1 MFSSKEEIR
10 SQIHSRARTHLFEQ
24 HKQPEAM
31 LVTTLYDRFLGHRAD
46 ERLRHLSVQAAIFGF
61 LLHLLLCLFYQLDLI
76 GVSEQTSGLFDSY
89 LDALYTPFS
98 IFLAYEVYE
107 LIRTIPDS
115 FTNSIGKQFEII
127 TLLVV
132 RDILKRLSDIDAS
145 VTSTVDGSI
154 TILAAECLAF
164 LILFA
169 TALLFSR
176 AHRETTSISSDREEL
191 EKFISQKKQ
200 LAVLLLGVY
209 ILTAI
214 YSLSTWSYGVF
225 EGDGSTNRT
234 IFFLDFFTVLIMAD
248 ILILLVSYQYIT
260 EFAHLARNTGFILST
275 VILRV
280 AIASPGMSGAIL
292 FILAGCL
299 GSAVLLSGH
308 ALHKDEHAKSTE
320 SE

>member
-1 MFSSKEEIR
+1 
-10 SQIHSRARTHLFEQ
+10 
-24 HKQPEAM
+24 M
-31 LVTTLYDRFLGHRAD
+31 LGAALYDRILGRKAN
-46 ERLRHLSVQAAIFGF
+46 ETLRHLCIRTAIFGF
-61 LLHLLLCLFYQLDLI
+61 LFHLLLCILYQLGLI
-76 GVSEQTSGLFDSY
+76 DFSVQTSGLFDSY

-145 VTSTVDGSI
+145 VTSTVDDSI
-154 TILAAECLAF
+154 TILAVECLAF
-164 LILFA
+164 LILFG
-169 TALLFSR
+169 TALFFGT
-176 AHRETTSISSDREEL
+176 AQRETSLITNDSEGL
-191 EKFISQKKQ
+191 EKFILQKKQ
-200 LAVLLLGVY
+200 LAILLLLVY

-214 YSLSTWSYGVF
+214 YSLSTWTYNVF
-225 EGDGSTNRT
+225 DGDGSTNRT

-248 ILILLVSYQYIT
+248 ILILLVSHHYIT

-299 GSAVLLSGH
+299 GSAVLLSGFVFSKKEQQKF
-308 ALHKDEHAKSTE
+308 AEME
-320 SE
+320 

>member
-1 MFSSKEEIR
+1 
-10 SQIHSRARTHLFEQ
+10 
-24 HKQPEAM
+24 M
-31 LVTTLYDRFLGHRAD
+31 LSAALYDRILGHRAN
-46 ERLRHLSVQAAIFGF
+46 ETLRHLCIRTAIFGF
-61 LLHLLLCLFYQLDLI
+61 LLHLLLCLLYQLGFIDFS
-76 GVSEQTSGLFDSY
+76 VQTSGLFDSY

-132 RDILKRLSDIDAS
+132 RDILKRLSDIDAT
-145 VTSTVDGSI
+145 VTSTVDDSI
-154 TILAAECLAF
+154 TILAVECLAF
-164 LILFA
+164 LILFG
-169 TALLFSR
+169 TALFFSS
-176 AHRETTSISSDREEL
+176 AQRETSLMTNDSEEL
-191 EKFISQKKQ
+191 EKFISQKKL
-200 LAVLLLGVY
+200 LAILLLIVY

-214 YSLSTWSYGVF
+214 YSLSTWTYNVF

-234 IFFLDFFTVLIMAD
+234 IFFLDFFTLLIMAD
-248 ILILLVSYQYIT
+248 ILILLVSYHYIT

-299 GSAVLLSGH
+299 GSAVLLSGFVFPKKELQKF
-308 ALHKDEHAKSTE
+308 AEVE
-320 SE
+320 

>member
-1 MFSSKEEIR
+1 M
-10 SQIHSRARTHLFEQ
+10 QGAVLF
-24 HKQPEAM
+24 
-31 LVTTLYDRFLGHRAD
+31 DRILGHRAN
-46 ERLRHLSVQAAIFGF
+46 EALRIGCVRTAILGF
-61 LLHLLLCLFYQLDLI
+61 LLHLLLCLLYQLSLI
-76 GVSEQTSGLFDSY
+76 DFSSETSQLFDSY

-145 VTSTVDGSI
+145 VGSTIDESI
-154 TILAAECLAF
+154 TTLAVECLAF
-164 LILFA
+164 LILFL
-169 TALLFSR
+169 TALFFTS
-176 AHRETTSISSDREEL
+176 HKRETSITTNDSDGL

-200 LAVLLLGVY
+200 LAILLLVLY

-214 YSLSTWSYGVF
+214 YSLSSWTYNVF

-248 ILILLVSYQYIT
+248 ILILLVSYQHIT
-260 EFAHLARNTGFILST
+260 DFSHLARNTGFILST

-280 AIASPGMSGAIL
+280 AIASPGISGAIL

-299 GSAVLLSGH
+299 GSAVLHSGV
-308 ALHKDEHAKSTE
+308 LFKQKERDFIGETE
-320 SE
+320 

>member
-1 MFSSKEEIR
+1 MF
-10 SQIHSRARTHLFEQ
+10 AT
-24 HKQPEAM
+24 A
-31 LVTTLYDRFLGHRAD
+31 LYDRFLGHKAN
-46 ERLRHLSVQAAIFGF
+46 ETLRQLCIQTAILGF
-61 LLHLLLCLFYQLDLI
+61 LMHLLLCLFYQLDLLNFS
-76 GVSEQTSGLFDSY
+76 VQTSGLFDSY

-145 VTSTVDGSI
+145 VTSTVDDSI
-154 TILAAECLAF
+154 TVLAVECLAF
-164 LILFA
+164 MILFS

-176 AHRETTSISSDREEL
+176 AHREATSISNDSEEL
-191 EKFISQKKQ
+191 DKFISQKKQ
-200 LAVLLLGVY
+200 LAVLLFIVY

-260 EFAHLARNTGFILST
+260 EFAYLARNTGFILST

-299 GSAVLLSGH
+299 GSAVLLSGY
-308 ALHKDEHAKSTE
+308 LFHKNEPEKSTE

>member
-1 MFSSKEEIR
+1 MY
-10 SQIHSRARTHLFEQ
+10 AN
-24 HKQPEAM
+24 A
-31 LVTTLYDRFLGHRAD
+31 LYDRFLGQRAN
-46 ERLRHLSVQAAIFGF
+46 EKLRNVCIKTAILGF
-61 LLHLLLCLFYQLDLI
+61 LLHLILCLLHQLEL
-76 GVSEQTSGLFDSY
+76 VSFSVQTSRLFDSY

-145 VTSTVDGSI
+145 VTATVDDSI
-154 TILAAECLAF
+154 AILAVECFAF
-164 LILFA
+164 LILFG

-176 AHRETTSISSDREEL
+176 TQRDTTTVSNDSEEL
-191 EKFISQKKQ
+191 EYFISQKQQ
-200 LAVLLLGVY
+200 LAVLLLMVY
-209 ILTAI
+209 LLTAV
-214 YSLSTWSYGVF
+214 YSLSTWSYGVY

-260 EFAHLARNTGFILST
+260 EFSHLARNTGFILST

-299 GSAVLLSGH
+299 GSAVLLFGYV
-308 ALHKDEHAKSTE
+308 LQRNENVNGTE
-320 SE
+320 CE

>member
-1 MFSSKEEIR
+1 M
-10 SQIHSRARTHLFEQ
+10 
-24 HKQPEAM
+24 QPEAM
-31 LVTTLYDRFLGHRAD
+31 LTSALYDRFLGHRTN
-46 ERLRHLSVQAAIFGF
+46 EKLRHLCIQAAILGF
-61 LLHLLLCLFYQLDLI
+61 LLHLLLCLLYQLDLI
-76 GVSEQTSGLFDSY
+76 SFSQQTGELFDSY

-154 TILAAECLAF
+154 TILAVECLAF
-164 LILFA
+164 LILFG
-169 TALLFSR
+169 TALLFYR
-176 AHRETTSISSDREEL
+176 AQRETNLISNKSDEL
-191 EKFISQKKQ
+191 GKFILQKKQ
-200 LAVLLLGVY
+200 LAILLFAVY

-214 YSLSTWSYGVF
+214 YSLSIWSYGVF

-260 EFAHLARNTGFILST
+260 EFTYLARNTGFILST

-299 GSAVLLSGH
+299 GSAVLLSGY
-308 ALHKDEHAKSTE
+308 LFHKTEQANSTE
-320 SE
+320 TEGVKG

>member
-1 MFSSKEEIR
+1 MFV
-10 SQIHSRARTHLFEQ
+10 AG
-24 HKQPEAM
+24 
-31 LVTTLYDRFLGHRAD
+31 LYDRFLGHKAN
-46 ERLRHLSVQAAIFGF
+46 EKLRHMCIQAAILGF
-61 LLHLLLCLFYQLDLI
+61 LLHLLLCLLYQLDLI
-76 GVSEQTSGLFDSY
+76 SFSQQTSGLFDSY

-145 VTSTVDGSI
+145 VTSSVDDSI
-154 TILAAECLAF
+154 TILAVECLAF
-164 LILFA
+164 LILFG

-176 AHRETTSISSDREEL
+176 AQRETSPISNDSDEL
-191 EKFISQKKQ
+191 ENFILQKKQ
-200 LAVLLLGVY
+200 LAVLLFIVY
-209 ILTAI
+209 ILTAV
-214 YSLSTWSYGVF
+214 YSLSTWSQGLL

-260 EFAHLARNTGFILST
+260 EFAYLARNTGFILST

-299 GSAVLLSGH
+299 GSVVLLSGY
-308 ALHKDEHAKSTE
+308 LFHKSEQANSTE

>member
-1 MFSSKEEIR
+1 M
-10 SQIHSRARTHLFEQ
+10 QGAVLF
-24 HKQPEAM
+24 
-31 LVTTLYDRFLGHRAD
+31 DRILGHRAN
-46 ERLRHLSVQAAIFGF
+46 EALRTGCVRTAILGF
-61 LLHLLLCLFYQLDLI
+61 LLHLLLCLLYQLSLI
-76 GVSEQTSGLFDSY
+76 DFSSETSQLFDSY

-107 LIRTIPDS
+107 LIRSIPDS

-145 VTSTVDGSI
+145 VRSTIDESI
-154 TILAAECLAF
+154 TTLAAECLAF
-164 LILFA
+164 LILFL
-169 TALLFSR
+169 TALFFTS
-176 AHRETTSISSDREEL
+176 HKRETSITTNDSDGL

-200 LAVLLLGVY
+200 LAILLLVLY

-214 YSLSTWSYGVF
+214 YSLSSWTYNVF

-248 ILILLVSYQYIT
+248 ILILLVSYQHIT
-260 EFAHLARNTGFILST
+260 DFSHLARNTGFILST

-280 AIASPGMSGAIL
+280 AIASPGISGAIL

-299 GSAVLLSGH
+299 GSAVLHSGVLFTQKERVFIGE
-308 ALHKDEHAKSTE
+308 AE
-320 SE
+320 

>member
-1 MFSSKEEIR
+1 MPT
-10 SQIHSRARTHLFEQ
+10 AD
-24 HKQPEAM
+24 
-31 LVTTLYDRFLGHRAD
+31 LYDRSLGYRTNEKLRYLCIRASI
-46 ERLRHLSVQAAIFGF
+46 LGF
-61 LLHLLLCLFYQLDLI
+61 LIHLLLCFLYQLDLI
-76 GVSEQTSGLFDSY
+76 SFSQQNSGLFDSY

-145 VTSTVDGSI
+145 VTSAVDDSI
-154 TILAAECLAF
+154 TILAVECIAF
-164 LILFA
+164 LILFG

-176 AHRETTSISSDREEL
+176 AQRETNVISDDSDEL
-191 EKFISQKKQ
+191 EKFILHKKR
-200 LAVLLLGVY
+200 LAILLLAVY

-214 YSLSTWSYGVF
+214 YSLSKWSYGVF
-225 EGDGSTNRT
+225 EGDGTTNRT

-248 ILILLVSYQYIT
+248 ILILLASYQYIT
-260 EFAHLARNTGFILST
+260 EFAYLARNTGFILST

-280 AIASPGMSGAIL
+280 AIASPGIPGAIL

-299 GSAVLLSGH
+299 GSVVLLLGY
-308 ALHKDEHAKSTE
+308 LFQKSEEANIVE

>member
-1 MFSSKEEIR
+1 
-10 SQIHSRARTHLFEQ
+10 
-24 HKQPEAM
+24 M
-31 LVTTLYDRFLGHRAD
+31 LSAALYDRILGHRAN
-46 ERLRHLSVQAAIFGF
+46 ETLRHLCIRTAILGF
-61 LLHLLLCLFYQLDLI
+61 LLHLLLCLLYQLGFIDFS
-76 GVSEQTSGLFDSY
+76 VQTSGLFDSY

-145 VTSTVDGSI
+145 VTSTVDDSI
-154 TILAAECLAF
+154 TILAVECLAF
-164 LILFA
+164 LILFG
-169 TALLFSR
+169 TALFFSS
-176 AHRETTSISSDREEL
+176 AQRETSLMTSDNEEL
-191 EKFISQKKQ
+191 EKFISQKKL
-200 LAVLLLGVY
+200 LAILLLIVY

-214 YSLSTWSYGVF
+214 YSLSTWTYNVF

-234 IFFLDFFTVLIMAD
+234 IFFLDFFTLLIMAD
-248 ILILLVSYQYIT
+248 ILILLVSYHYIT

-299 GSAVLLSGH
+299 GSAVLLSGFVFSKKEQQKF
-308 ALHKDEHAKSTE
+308 AEVE
-320 SE
+320 

>member
-1 MFSSKEEIR
+1 
-10 SQIHSRARTHLFEQ
+10 
-24 HKQPEAM
+24 M
-31 LVTTLYDRFLGHRAD
+31 LGAALYDRILGRKAN
-46 ERLRHLSVQAAIFGF
+46 ETLRHLCIRTAIFGF
-61 LLHLLLCLFYQLDLI
+61 LFHLLLCLLYQLGLI
-76 GVSEQTSGLFDSY
+76 DFSVQTSGLFDSY

-145 VTSTVDGSI
+145 VTSTVDDSI
-154 TILAAECLAF
+154 TILAVECLAF
-164 LILFA
+164 LILFG
-169 TALLFSR
+169 TALFFGT
-176 AHRETTSISSDREEL
+176 AQRETSLITNDSEGL
-191 EKFISQKKQ
+191 EKFILQKKQ
-200 LAVLLLGVY
+200 LAILLLLVY

-214 YSLSTWSYGVF
+214 YSLSTWTYNVF

-234 IFFLDFFTVLIMAD
+234 IFFLDFFTLLIMAD
-248 ILILLVSYQYIT
+248 ILILLVSYHYIT

-299 GSAVLLSGH
+299 GSAVLLSGFVFSKKEQQKF
-308 ALHKDEHAKSTE
+308 AEME
-320 SE
+320 

>member
-1 MFSSKEEIR
+1 MGG
-10 SQIHSRARTHLFEQ
+10 AALFD
-24 HKQPEAM
+24 H
-31 LVTTLYDRFLGHRAD
+31 VLGHRVNEA
-46 ERLRHLSVQAAIFGF
+46 LRTLSVRTAIVGF
-61 LLHLLLCLFYQLDLI
+61 LLHLLLCLLYQFSMIDF
-76 GVSEQTSGLFDSY
+76 SSQTSKLFDSY

-107 LIRTIPDS
+107 LIRSIPDS

-145 VTSTVDGSI
+145 VRSTIDESI
-154 TILAAECLAF
+154 TTLAAECLAF
-164 LILFA
+164 LILFL
-169 TALLFSR
+169 TALFFTS
-176 AHRETTSISSDREEL
+176 HKRETSITTNDSDGL

-200 LAVLLLGVY
+200 LAILLLVLY

-214 YSLSTWSYGVF
+214 YSLSSWTYNVF

-248 ILILLVSYQYIT
+248 ILILLVSYQHIT
-260 EFAHLARNTGFILST
+260 DFSHLARNTGFILST

-280 AIASPGMSGAIL
+280 AIASPGISGAIL

-299 GSAVLLSGH
+299 GSAVLHSGV
-308 ALHKDEHAKSTE
+308 LFTQKERVFIGETE
-320 SE
+320 

>member
-1 MFSSKEEIR
+1 MFV
-10 SQIHSRARTHLFEQ
+10 AG
-24 HKQPEAM
+24 
-31 LVTTLYDRFLGHRAD
+31 LYDRFLGHKAN
-46 ERLRHLSVQAAIFGF
+46 EKLRHMCVQTAILGF
-61 LLHLLLCLFYQLDLI
+61 LLHLLLCLLYQLDLI
-76 GVSEQTSGLFDSY
+76 SFSQQTSGLFDSY

-145 VTSTVDGSI
+145 VTSSVDDSI
-154 TILAAECLAF
+154 TILAVECLAF
-164 LILFA
+164 LILFG

-176 AHRETTSISSDREEL
+176 AQRETSPISNDSDDL
-191 EKFISQKKQ
+191 ENFILQKKQ
-200 LAVLLLGVY
+200 LAVLLFIVY
-209 ILTAI
+209 ILTAV
-214 YSLSTWSYGVF
+214 YSLSTWSQGLL

-260 EFAHLARNTGFILST
+260 EFAYLARNTGFILST

-299 GSAVLLSGH
+299 GSVVLLSGY
-308 ALHKDEHAKSTE
+308 LFHKSEQANSTE

>member
-1 MFSSKEEIR
+1 M
-10 SQIHSRARTHLFEQ
+10 QGAVLF
-24 HKQPEAM
+24 
-31 LVTTLYDRFLGHRAD
+31 DRILGHRAN
-46 ERLRHLSVQAAIFGF
+46 EALRTGCVRTAILGF
-61 LLHLLLCLFYQLDLI
+61 LLHLLLCLLYQLSLI
-76 GVSEQTSGLFDSY
+76 DFSSETSQLFDSY

-145 VTSTVDGSI
+145 VRSTIDESI
-154 TILAAECLAF
+154 TTLAAECLAF
-164 LILFA
+164 LILFL
-169 TALLFSR
+169 TALFFTS
-176 AHRETTSISSDREEL
+176 HKRETSITTNDSDGL

-200 LAVLLLGVY
+200 LAILLLVLY

-214 YSLSTWSYGVF
+214 YSLSSWTYDVF

-248 ILILLVSYQYIT
+248 ILILLVSYQHIT
-260 EFAHLARNTGFILST
+260 DFSHLARNTGFILST

-280 AIASPGMSGAIL
+280 AIASPGISGAIL

-299 GSAVLLSGH
+299 GSAVLHSGV
-308 ALHKDEHAKSTE
+308 LFKQKERDLIGETE
-320 SE
+320 

>member
-1 MFSSKEEIR
+1 MQGAI
-10 SQIHSRARTHLFEQ
+10 LF
-24 HKQPEAM
+24 
-31 LVTTLYDRFLGHRAD
+31 DRILGHRAN
-46 ERLRHLSVQAAIFGF
+46 EALRTGCVRTAILGF
-61 LLHLLLCLFYQLDLI
+61 LLHLLLCLLYQLSLI
-76 GVSEQTSGLFDSY
+76 DFSSETSQLFDSY

-107 LIRTIPDS
+107 LIRSIPDS

-145 VTSTVDGSI
+145 VRSTIDESI
-154 TILAAECLAF
+154 TTLAVECLAF
-164 LILFA
+164 LILFL
-169 TALLFSR
+169 TALFFTS
-176 AHRETTSISSDREEL
+176 HKRETSITTNDSDGL

-200 LAVLLLGVY
+200 LAILLLVLY

-214 YSLSTWSYGVF
+214 YSLSSWTYNVF

-248 ILILLVSYQYIT
+248 ILILLVSYQHIT
-260 EFAHLARNTGFILST
+260 DFSHLARNTGFILST

-280 AIASPGMSGAIL
+280 AIASPGISGAIL

-299 GSAVLLSGH
+299 GSAVLHSGV
-308 ALHKDEHAKSTE
+308 LFTQKERVFIGETE
-320 SE
+320 

>member
-1 MFSSKEEIR
+1 
-10 SQIHSRARTHLFEQ
+10 
-24 HKQPEAM
+24 M
-31 LVTTLYDRFLGHRAD
+31 LVATLYDRFLGHRAD
-46 ERLRHLSVQAAIFGF
+46 ETLRRLSVQAAIVGF
-61 LLHLLLCLFYQLDLI
+61 LVHLLLCLFYQLDWI
-76 GVSEQTSGLFDSY
+76 SFSEQTSGLFDSY

-164 LILFA
+164 LILFG

-191 EKFISQKKQ
+191 
-200 LAVLLLGVY
+200 
-209 ILTAI
+209 
-214 YSLSTWSYGVF
+214 
-225 EGDGSTNRT
+225 
-234 IFFLDFFTVLIMAD
+234 
-248 ILILLVSYQYIT
+248 
-260 EFAHLARNTGFILST
+260 
-275 VILRV
+275 
-280 AIASPGMSGAIL
+280 
-292 FILAGCL
+292 
-299 GSAVLLSGH
+299 
-308 ALHKDEHAKSTE
+308 
-320 SE
+320 

>member
-1 MFSSKEEIR
+1 
-10 SQIHSRARTHLFEQ
+10 
-24 HKQPEAM
+24 M
-31 LVTTLYDRFLGHRAD
+31 LSAALYDRILGHRAN
-46 ERLRHLSVQAAIFGF
+46 ETLRHLCIRTAIFGF
-61 LLHLLLCLFYQLDLI
+61 LLHLLLCLLYQLGFI
-76 GVSEQTSGLFDSY
+76 NFSVETSGLFDSY

-145 VTSTVDGSI
+145 VTSTVDDSI
-154 TILAAECLAF
+154 TILAVECLAF
-164 LILFA
+164 LILFG
-169 TALLFSR
+169 TALFFGS
-176 AHRETTSISSDREEL
+176 AQRETSLMTSDSEEL
-191 EKFISQKKQ
+191 EKFISQKKL
-200 LAVLLLGVY
+200 LAILLLLVY

-214 YSLSTWSYGVF
+214 YSLSTWTYNVF
-225 EGDGSTNRT
+225 DGDGSTNRT

-248 ILILLVSYQYIT
+248 ILILLVSYHYIT

-299 GSAVLLSGH
+299 GSAVLLSGFVFSKKEQQKF
-308 ALHKDEHAKSTE
+308 AEVE
-320 SE
+320 

>member
-1 MFSSKEEIR
+1 MQRRSMFTL
-10 SQIHSRARTHLFEQ
+10 A
-24 HKQPEAM
+24 
-31 LVTTLYDRFLGHRAD
+31 LYDRFLGHRTN
-46 ERLRHLSVQAAIFGF
+46 EKLRHLCIQAAILGF
-61 LLHLLLCLFYQLDLI
+61 LLHLLLCLLYQLDLI
-76 GVSEQTSGLFDSY
+76 SFSQQTGELFDSY

-154 TILAAECLAF
+154 TILAVECLAF
-164 LILFA
+164 LILFG
-169 TALLFSR
+169 TALLFYR
-176 AHRETTSISSDREEL
+176 AQRETNLISNESDEL
-191 EKFISQKKQ
+191 GRFILQKKQ
-200 LAVLLLGVY
+200 LAILLFAVY

-214 YSLSTWSYGVF
+214 YSLSIWSYGVF

-260 EFAHLARNTGFILST
+260 EFTYLARNTGFILST

-299 GSAVLLSGH
+299 GSAVLLSGY
-308 ALHKDEHAKSTE
+308 LFHKSEQANSTE

>member
-1 MFSSKEEIR
+1 M
-10 SQIHSRARTHLFEQ
+10 QGAVLF
-24 HKQPEAM
+24 
-31 LVTTLYDRFLGHRAD
+31 DRILGHRAN
-46 ERLRHLSVQAAIFGF
+46 EALRTGCVRTAILGF
-61 LLHLLLCLFYQLDLI
+61 LLHLLLCLLYQLSLI
-76 GVSEQTSGLFDSY
+76 DFSSETSQLFDSY

-107 LIRTIPDS
+107 LIRSIPDS

-145 VTSTVDGSI
+145 VRSTIDESI
-154 TILAAECLAF
+154 TTLAVECLAF
-164 LILFA
+164 LILFL
-169 TALLFSR
+169 TALFFTS
-176 AHRETTSISSDREEL
+176 HKRETSITTNDSDGL

-200 LAVLLLGVY
+200 LAILLLVLY

-214 YSLSTWSYGVF
+214 YSLSSWTYNVF

-248 ILILLVSYQYIT
+248 ILILLVSYQHIT
-260 EFAHLARNTGFILST
+260 DFSHLARNTGFILST

-280 AIASPGMSGAIL
+280 AIASPGISGAIL

-299 GSAVLLSGH
+299 GSAVLHSGV
-308 ALHKDEHAKSTE
+308 LFTQKERVFIGETE
-320 SE
+320 

>member
-1 MFSSKEEIR
+1 
-10 SQIHSRARTHLFEQ
+10 
-24 HKQPEAM
+24 M
-31 LVTTLYDRFLGHRAD
+31 LSAALYDRILGHRAN
-46 ERLRHLSVQAAIFGF
+46 ETLRHLCIRTAILGF
-61 LLHLLLCLFYQLDLI
+61 LLHLLLCLLYQLGFIDFS
-76 GVSEQTSGLFDSY
+76 VQTSGLFDSY

-145 VTSTVDGSI
+145 VTSTVDDSI
-154 TILAAECLAF
+154 TILAVECLAF
-164 LILFA
+164 LILFG
-169 TALLFSR
+169 TALFFSS
-176 AHRETTSISSDREEL
+176 AQRETSLMTNDSEEL
-191 EKFISQKKQ
+191 EKFISQKKL
-200 LAVLLLGVY
+200 LAILLLLVY

-214 YSLSTWSYGVF
+214 YSLSTWTYNVF

-234 IFFLDFFTVLIMAD
+234 IFFLDFFTLLIMAD
-248 ILILLVSYQYIT
+248 ILILLVSYHYIT

-299 GSAVLLSGH
+299 GSAVLLSGFVFSKKEQQKF
-308 ALHKDEHAKSTE
+308 AEVE
-320 SE
+320 

>member
-1 MFSSKEEIR
+1 MFLN
-10 SQIHSRARTHLFEQ
+10 A
-24 HKQPEAM
+24 
-31 LVTTLYDRFLGHRAD
+31 LYDRFLGNKAD
-46 ERLRHLSVQAAIFGF
+46 ETLRQLCIKTAILGF
-61 LLHLLLCLFYQLDLI
+61 LLHLLLCLFYQLEWI
-76 GVSEQTSGLFDSY
+76 SFSEQTSGLFDSY

-107 LIRTIPDS
+107 LIRTIPES

-145 VTSTVDGSI
+145 VTSTVDDSI
-154 TILAAECLAF
+154 TILAIECLAF
-164 LILFA
+164 LILFG

-176 AHRETTSISSDREEL
+176 AHRETTPVSNDREEL

-209 ILTAI
+209 ILAAI

-248 ILILLVSYQYIT
+248 ILILLASYQYIT
-260 EFAHLARNTGFILST
+260 EFAYLARNTGFILST

-299 GSAVLLSGH
+299 GSAVLLTGH
-308 ALHKDEHAKSTE
+308 IFQKNEQAESTE

>member
-1 MFSSKEEIR
+1 
-10 SQIHSRARTHLFEQ
+10 
-24 HKQPEAM
+24 M
-31 LVTTLYDRFLGHRAD
+31 LATVFYDRFLGRRAN
-46 ERLRHLSVQAAIFGF
+46 EALRHLCIQTAILGF
-61 LLHLLLCLFYQLDLI
+61 LAHLLLCLLYQLDLLSLS
-76 GVSEQTSGLFDSY
+76 VQTSGLFDSY

-145 VTSTVDGSI
+145 VSSTIDDSI
-154 TILAAECLAF
+154 TILAVECLAF
-164 LILFA
+164 LILFG
-169 TALLFSR
+169 TALLFTR
-176 AHRETTSISSDREEL
+176 AHREGTSISNDSEEL

-200 LAVLLLGVY
+200 LAVLLLAVY
-209 ILTAI
+209 LLTAI

-248 ILILLVSYQYIT
+248 ILILLVSYRYIT

-308 ALHKDEHAKSTE
+308 VFHKNEPAKSTE

>member
-1 MFSSKEEIR
+1 M
-10 SQIHSRARTHLFEQ
+10 QGAVLF
-24 HKQPEAM
+24 
-31 LVTTLYDRFLGHRAD
+31 DRILGHRAN
-46 ERLRHLSVQAAIFGF
+46 EALRTGCVRTAILGF
-61 LLHLLLCLFYQLDLI
+61 LLHLLLCLLYQLSLI
-76 GVSEQTSGLFDSY
+76 DFSSETSQLFDSY

-107 LIRTIPDS
+107 LIRSIPDS

-145 VTSTVDGSI
+145 VRSTIDESI
-154 TILAAECLAF
+154 TTLAAECLAF
-164 LILFA
+164 LILFL
-169 TALLFSR
+169 TALFFTS
-176 AHRETTSISSDREEL
+176 HKRETSITTNDSDGL

-200 LAVLLLGVY
+200 LAILLLVLY

-214 YSLSTWSYGVF
+214 YSLSSWTYNVF

-248 ILILLVSYQYIT
+248 ILILLVSYQHIT
-260 EFAHLARNTGFILST
+260 DFSHLARNTGFILST

-280 AIASPGMSGAIL
+280 AIASPGISGAIL

-299 GSAVLLSGH
+299 GSAVLHSGV
-308 ALHKDEHAKSTE
+308 LFKQKERDFIGETE
-320 SE
+320 

>member
-1 MFSSKEEIR
+1 MFV
-10 SQIHSRARTHLFEQ
+10 AG
-24 HKQPEAM
+24 
-31 LVTTLYDRFLGHRAD
+31 LYDRFLGHKAN
-46 ERLRHLSVQAAIFGF
+46 EKLRHMCIQTAILGF
-61 LLHLLLCLFYQLDLI
+61 LLHLLLCLLYQLDLI
-76 GVSEQTSGLFDSY
+76 SFSQQTSGLFDSY

-145 VTSTVDGSI
+145 VTSSVDDSI
-154 TILAAECLAF
+154 TILAVECLAF
-164 LILFA
+164 LILFG

-176 AHRETTSISSDREEL
+176 AQRETSPISNDSDEL
-191 EKFISQKKQ
+191 ENFILQKKQ
-200 LAVLLLGVY
+200 LAVLLFIVY
-209 ILTAI
+209 IFTAA
-214 YSLSTWSYGVF
+214 YSLSTWSQGLL

-260 EFAHLARNTGFILST
+260 EFAYLARNTGFILST

-299 GSAVLLSGH
+299 GSVVLLSGY
-308 ALHKDEHAKSTE
+308 LFHKSEQANSTE

>member
-1 MFSSKEEIR
+1 MF
-10 SQIHSRARTHLFEQ
+10 AT
-24 HKQPEAM
+24 A
-31 LVTTLYDRFLGHRAD
+31 LYGRFLGHRAN
-46 ERLRHLSVQAAIFGF
+46 EALRHFCIQTAILGF
-61 LLHLLLCLFYQLDLI
+61 LVHLLLCLFYQLDLLSSS
-76 GVSEQTSGLFDSY
+76 VQTSGLFDSY

-145 VTSTVDGSI
+145 VSSTVDDSI
-154 TILAAECLAF
+154 TILAVECLAF
-164 LILFA
+164 LILFG

-176 AHRETTSISSDREEL
+176 AHREATSISNDSEEL

-200 LAVLLLGVY
+200 LAVLLLAVY

-214 YSLSTWSYGVF
+214 YSLSTWAYGVF

-248 ILILLVSYQYIT
+248 ILILLVSYRYIT

-308 ALHKDEHAKSTE
+308 VFHKNEPAKSTE

>member
-1 MFSSKEEIR
+1 M
-10 SQIHSRARTHLFEQ
+10 QGAVLF
-24 HKQPEAM
+24 
-31 LVTTLYDRFLGHRAD
+31 DRILGHRAN
-46 ERLRHLSVQAAIFGF
+46 EALRTGCVRTAILGF
-61 LLHLLLCLFYQLDLI
+61 LLHLLLCLLYQLSLI
-76 GVSEQTSGLFDSY
+76 DFSSETSQLFDSY

-145 VTSTVDGSI
+145 VRSTIDESI
-154 TILAAECLAF
+154 TTLAAECLAF
-164 LILFA
+164 LILFL
-169 TALLFSR
+169 TALFFTS
-176 AHRETTSISSDREEL
+176 HKRETSITTNDSDGL

-200 LAVLLLGVY
+200 LAILLLVLY

-214 YSLSTWSYGVF
+214 YSLSSWTYDVF

-248 ILILLVSYQYIT
+248 ILILLVSYQHIT
-260 EFAHLARNTGFILST
+260 DFSHLARNTGFILST

-280 AIASPGMSGAIL
+280 AIASPGISGAIL

-299 GSAVLLSGH
+299 GSAVLHSGV
-308 ALHKDEHAKSTE
+308 LFTQKERVFIGETE
-320 SE
+320 

>member
-1 MFSSKEEIR
+1 MFLT
-10 SQIHSRARTHLFEQ
+10 A
-24 HKQPEAM
+24 
-31 LVTTLYDRFLGHRAD
+31 LYDRFLGHKAD
-46 ERLRHLSVQAAIFGF
+46 ETLRQLCIKTAILGF
-61 LLHLLLCLFYQLDLI
+61 LLHLLLCLLYQLEWI
-76 GVSEQTSGLFDSY
+76 SFSEQTSGLFDSY

-107 LIRTIPDS
+107 LIRTIPES

-145 VTSTVDGSI
+145 VTSTIDDSI
-154 TILAAECLAF
+154 TILAIECLAF
-164 LILFA
+164 LILFG

-176 AHRETTSISSDREEL
+176 AHRETTPVSNDREEL

-248 ILILLVSYQYIT
+248 ILILLASYQYIT
-260 EFAHLARNTGFILST
+260 EFAYLARNTGFILST

-299 GSAVLLSGH
+299 GSAVLLTGH
-308 ALHKDEHAKSTE
+308 IFQKNEQAESTE